1 MPGEINMTRF
11 CFILL
16 FLGCSQDTVGPSP
29 KHVKPAVHQYVSVPV
44 TVAGLEE
51 AVRRAKAKDHLRG
64 DGTVAIFESGDSL
77 TVFLIA
83 QE

>member
-1 MPGEINMTRF
+1 MKRF

-16 FLGCSQDTVGPSP
+16 FLGCSQDAVGPLT
-29 KHVKPAVHQYVSVPV
+29 KHIKPPVHEYVSVSV
-44 TVAGLEE
+44 TVSDLEE
-51 AVRRAKAKDHLRG
+51 AVRRAEERDHLRG
-64 DGTVAIFESGDSL
+64 DGTVAIFEVGDSL